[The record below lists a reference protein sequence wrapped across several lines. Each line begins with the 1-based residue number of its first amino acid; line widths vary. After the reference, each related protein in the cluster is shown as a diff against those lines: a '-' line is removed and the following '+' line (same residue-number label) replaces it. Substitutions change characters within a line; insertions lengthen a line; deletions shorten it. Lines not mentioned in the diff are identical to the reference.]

1 MNTIGQNI
9 KVTFFGESHGKYL
22 GVVIDQLAAG
32 IKLDLDLIRFNLSKR
47 RPNSAL
53 STKRIEQDEFQI
65 ISGFLNGYTT
75 GAALTVLIPN
85 TNTKSSDYDNLSY
98 VPRPSHAD
106 YPAFIKY
113 NGYNDLAGSGIFS
126 GRVTA
131 LWMIV
136 GSIAQ
141 QILESKDI
149 YVASHIKSINRIK
162 DDFFDKNNIDK
173 ELCKS
178 LNREVFPLINKD
190 VFKDMEALILK
201 TSEDSNSLGGIIES
215 AVINLE
221 AGIGEPLFL
230 SVESHLSS
238 LLFSVP
244 AVKAIEFGEGF
255 NLANMLGSKANDQY
269 EIKDNE
275 IKFLSNNNGGILGG
289 LTTSRP
295 IVLSLAIKPT
305 SSIYKKQ
312 KSIDL
317 RTMKNVELEIV
328 GRHDPQIVSRVIH
341 VVNAVINFAILDLLL
356 FSHSKDWLK

>member
-1 MNTIGQNI
+1 MNTVGQNV

-32 IKLDLDLIRFNLSKR
+32 IKIDLDLVRFNLSKI
-47 RPNSAL
+47 RPNSDL
-53 STKRIEQDEFQI
+53 STKRIEKDEFQI

-85 TNTKSSDYDNLSY
+85 TNTKSADYDNLAY
-98 VPRPSHAD
+98 IPRPSHAD
-106 YPAFIKY
+106 YPAYKKY
-113 NGYNDLAGSGIFS
+113 SGFNDLSGSGIFS

-141 QILESKDI
+141 QILESKNI
-149 YVASHIKSINRIK
+149 FVASHIKSINEVF
-162 DDFFDKNNIDK
+162 DDCFDKNNIDVN
-173 ELCKS
+173 LCKS
-178 LNREVFPLINKD
+178 LNKAVFPLIDNN
-190 VFKDMEALILK
+190 VFKSMESLILE
-201 TSEDSNSLGGIIES
+201 TSAMSDSVGGTIES
-215 AVINLE
+215 AIINLE
-221 AGIGEPLFL
+221 PGIGEPLFL

-238 LLFSVP
+238 LLFSIP

-255 NLANMLGSKANDQY
+255 NLANMYGSTANDQY
-269 EIKDNE
+269 QIENNE
-275 IKFLSNNNGGILGG
+275 VKFLSNNNGGILGG

-295 IVLSLAIKPT
+295 VVLSLAIKPT
-305 SSIYKKQ
+305 SSIYQKQ

-317 RTMKNVELEIV
+317 KNMKNVDLEIV

-341 VVNAVINFAILDLLL
+341 VVNAVLNFAILDLLL
-356 FSHSKDWLK
+356 FKYNRDWLK